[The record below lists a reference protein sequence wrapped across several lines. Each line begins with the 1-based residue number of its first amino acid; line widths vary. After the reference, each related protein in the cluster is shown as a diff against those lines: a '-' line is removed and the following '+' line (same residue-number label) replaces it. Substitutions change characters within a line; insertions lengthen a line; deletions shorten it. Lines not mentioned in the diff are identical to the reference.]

1 MGGGLTSGQ
10 VCVVGGGFV
19 GVCCALA
26 LQSEGHDVILIDPG
40 DYKRA
45 ASYGNSGQF
54 AIGEVVPLAV
64 PGVLFSVPRWLFDPL
79 GPLSIRWRDMPSL
92 APWLARFIA
101 ASRPSRVEAGS
112 RAMASLC
119 DRMHADYA
127 PLIAAADARP
137 IISDMNCT
145 KLYRSRADWEA
156 ESATWRLR
164 EKAGLKVELLDWPM
178 LHKLEPEM
186 AEFARFG
193 VTLKGRNY
201 IRNPLKLLQSFL
213 ALFQRNGGQVVSDE
227 VTGFRSDGRRI
238 NAAVL
243 KGGLELDAGAFV
255 IAAGIGSRALARK
268 LGDDV
273 PLISERGYHLMLP
286 SPGVE
291 VRRPYTLA
299 WAGMGITPME
309 EGLRLAGTVELANP
323 QSPPNYERARNL
335 LTHARSLFPHL
346 RDDGLTQWMG
356 HRPSFPDTLPLIDR
370 APRFDNAIY
379 AFGHGHMGVGWA
391 ATTGLMVA
399 ALQARRPFET
409 DMTPFALARFR
420 LQGGE
425 RGRHQAA

>member
-1 MGGGLTSGQ
+1 MDGPGATPSRQ
-10 VCVVGGGFV
+10 VCVIGGGFI

-26 LQSEGHDVILIDPG
+26 LQKDGHDVVLVDPG
-40 DYKRA
+40 DHTKA

-54 AIGEVVPLAV
+54 AMGEVVPLAV
-64 PGVLFSVPRWLFDPL
+64 PGVLFSVPKWLFDPL

-92 APWLARFIA
+92 APWLARFVA
-101 ASRPSRVEAGS
+101 ASRPSRVDAGS

-127 PLIAAADARP
+127 PLIAAAGAQP
-137 IISDMNCT
+137 IISDLDCT
-145 KLYRSRADWEA
+145 KLYRTRADWEA
-156 ESATWRLR
+156 ESRTWRLR
-164 EKAGLKVELLDWPM
+164 EKAGLQVQLLDTAM
-178 LHKLEPEM
+178 LHRLEPEM
-186 AEFARFG
+186 TDFATFG
-193 VTLKGRNY
+193 VVLKGRNY
-201 IRNPLKLLQSFL
+201 IRNPLRLLQSFM
-213 ALFQRNGGQVVSDE
+213 ALFQSNGGQIVRDE
-227 VTGFRSDGRRI
+227 ATGFRTAGRSVD
-238 NAAVL
+238 AVIL
-243 KGGLELDAGAFV
+243 RNGRLLDAGAFV
-255 IAAGIGSRALARK
+255 VAAGIGSRKLAGQ

-309 EGLRLAGTVELANP
+309 EGLRLAGTVELARP
-323 QSPPNYERARNL
+323 DSPPNYERARNL
-335 LTHARSLFPHL
+335 MTHARSLFPGL
-346 RDDGLTQWMG
+346 KEDGVTHWMG

-370 APRFDNAIY
+370 ARRFDNAIY

-409 DMTPFALARFR
+409 DMSPFGLARF
-420 LQGGE
+420 
-425 RGRHQAA
+425 H